1 MINEDVRNMAIV
13 DQTVIDKVIGVIRR
27 EWEDL
32 RHNFRMC
39 GDIGEFNFKDFS
51 TSGWLC
57 DEQQYEWFVSKVIGM
72 NEKFSRYGNSTP
84 EALDVVR
91 VLAQR
96 AAEKLGLRVE
106 LASAFAKSYACV
118 RTGLIAHY
126 KLGPKQILF
135 YKMYFPFGVW
145 FDQYFFDPSL
155 TGIKLKAI
163 FEMFRSWQN
172 NPQTYEQ
179 DFAWFKST
187 EKAWKEWEE
196 VNE

>member
-1 MINEDVRNMAIV
+1 MV
-13 DQTVIDKVIGVIRR
+13 DQAVIDKVIEVIRR

-32 RHNFRMC
+32 RHNFWMC

-57 DEQQYEWFVSKVIGM
+57 DEQQYEWFVSKVVGM

-96 AAEKLGLRVE
+96 AAEKLGLRGE

-155 TGIKLKAI
+155 AGIKLQAI
-163 FEMFRSWQN
+163 FEMFSSWQN

-179 DFAWFKST
+179 DLARLESMLKTW
-187 EKAWKEWEE
+187 EDWEE